1 MDRKDRTH
9 RPQADILRRAA
20 HYVSNLQRHAA
31 ALEVRLAALEG
42 TALPSITLPV
52 SSYSHSMIVSCQ
64 KQSGADISPVETT
77 SPTKRRG
84 ADNGSDD
91 EDDTEFTP
99 TRAKRESQGTYA
111 PCAIMHRLIADIDSV
126 IGTAPADPMM
136 VFFRALEMVESRG
149 TTTPSDDAVHSDDS
163 AATTTP
169 THDDDLHTSS
179 DDIIVPSTP
188 EM

>member
-1 MDRKDRTH
+1 
-9 RPQADILRRAA
+9 
-20 HYVSNLQRHAA
+20 
-31 ALEVRLAALEG
+31 
-42 TALPSITLPV
+42 
-52 SSYSHSMIVSCQ
+52 
-64 KQSGADISPVETT
+64 
-77 SPTKRRG
+77 
-84 ADNGSDD
+84 
-91 EDDTEFTP
+91 
-99 TRAKRESQGTYA
+99 
-111 PCAIMHRLIADIDSV
+111 MHRLIADIDSV